1 MGNLESDANNVSF
14 QNSESVFNLKIL
26 LETLSRRRRLVINV
40 ASAILFLFF
49 CYAFSSKKVWM
60 GEFQIVLNKKD
71 KNSVTTLS
79 ILNNVNNSAVRNLL
93 GSSLNLSSN
102 VNTEV
107 EILKSKSVLMPI
119 FNYVKKTKCRK
130 F

>member
-1 MGNLESDANNVSF
+1 MGNLESDANNISF

-71 KNSVTTLS
+71 ILMGKNKYNIT
-79 ILNNVNNSAVRNLL
+79 N
-93 GSSLNLSSN
+93 
-102 VNTEV
+102 
-107 EILKSKSVLMPI
+107 EILELVNKSNK
-119 FNYVKKTKCRK
+119 
-130 F
+130 